1 MICRLQSRQQYQIVR
16 RVGEGSA
23 VVYQARTHEAGLP
36 HTVALKATTIGR
48 AEHEACILA
57 SLQHP
62 SIPRFYD
69 LVVDDLQA
77 YVVMEFI
84 EGATLSQYRAA
95 YLAQG
100 DRPPVQQVLCMGIK
114 LCAILEYLHTQQPA
128 LTFRDVKPENV
139 MRSADGRLVLIDF
152 DIACAHVAMWD
163 TDFPV
168 AGTPGY
174 IAPELLAELPAFSP
188 LSDVY
193 GLGATLYHLLTGHR
207 PPPDMR
213 EAAKDRAFGRLPRQ
227 LRQALLWMTERDP
240 GRRLADMGMVRIV
253 LEQALLALR
262 MRNTWVNWLQSIPV
276 VLRKSWRKVMG
287 TGSLVS
293 SRLVSLRQSV

>member
-1 MICRLQSRQQYQIVR
+1 MICQIPSRQQYQIVR
-16 RVGEGSA
+16 QVGEGSA

-36 HTVALKATTIGR
+36 HTVALKATTVGR
-48 AEHEACILA
+48 ALHEARILA

-69 LVVDDLQA
+69 LVVDDA
-77 YVVMEFI
+77 EASVVMEYI
-84 EGATLSQYRAA
+84 EGETLSQYLEA

-100 DRPPVQQVLCMGIK
+100 DLPPVQQVLGMGIQ
-114 LCAILEYLHTQQPA
+114 LCAVLDYLHTQQPA

-174 IAPELLAELPAFSP
+174 MAPELLAELPSFSP
-188 LSDVY
+188 RSDVY
-193 GLGATLYHLLTGHR
+193 GLGTTLYHLLTGHR
-207 PPPDMR
+207 PPMDMR
-213 EAAKDRAFGRLPRQ
+213 EAAQDRAFGRLPLQ
-227 LRQALLWMTERDP
+227 LQQALLWMTERDP
-240 GRRLADMGMVRIV
+240 RCRPSDMGIVRVV
-253 LEQALLALR
+253 LEQALLSLR
-262 MRNTWVNWLQSIPV
+262 MRNTWVNWLKSIPV
-276 VLRKSWRKVMG
+276 VLRKIVAEGDGHRVP
-287 TGSLVS
+287 
-293 SRLVSLRQSV
+293 RLAALRQPV

>member
-1 MICRLQSRQQYQIVR
+1 MICQIPSCQQYQIVR
-16 RVGEGSA
+16 QVGEGSA
-23 VVYQARTHEAGLP
+23 VVYQAWTHQADLP
-36 HTVALKATTIGR
+36 HTVALKTTTIGR
-48 AEHEACILA
+48 ALHEARILA

-69 LVVDDLQA
+69 LVVDDPEA
-77 YVVMEFI
+77 SVVMEYI
-84 EGATLSQYRAA
+84 EGETLSQYLDA

-100 DRPPVQQVLCMGIK
+100 DLPPVQQVLGMGIQ
-114 LCAILEYLHTQQPA
+114 LCEILEYLHTQQPA

-152 DIACAHVAMWD
+152 DITCAHEAMWD

-174 IAPELLAELPAFSP
+174 IAPELLAELPSFSP
-188 LSDVY
+188 LADVY

-207 PPPDMR
+207 PPMDMR
-213 EAAKDRAFGRLPRQ
+213 EATQDRAFGRLPWQ

-240 GRRLADMGMVRIV
+240 RRRPADMGIVRMV
-253 LEQALLALR
+253 LEQALFTLR
-262 MRNTWVNWLQSIPV
+262 VRNTWVNWLKSIPV
-276 VLRKSWRKVMG
+276 VLRNIV
-287 TGSLVS
+287 TGGDGHRVP
-293 SRLVSLRQSV
+293 RLAALRQPV

>member
-1 MICRLQSRQQYQIVR
+1 MMCQIPSRQQYQIVR
-16 RVGEGSA
+16 QVGAGSA
-23 VVYQARTHEAGLP
+23 VVYQARTHEVGLP
-36 HTVALKATTIGR
+36 HTVALKVTTIGR
-48 AEHEACILA
+48 ALREARILA

-69 LVVDDLQA
+69 LVVDDPEA
-77 YVVMEFI
+77 CVVMEFI
-84 EGATLSQYRAA
+84 EGETLSHYLDA

-100 DRPPVQQVLCMGIK
+100 DLPPVQQVLHLGIQ
-114 LCAILEYLHTQQPA
+114 LCAVLDYLHTQQPA

-139 MRSADGRLVLIDF
+139 MLSADGRLVLIDF

-174 IAPELLAELPAFSP
+174 IAPELLAELPSFSP

-207 PPPDMR
+207 PPMDMR
-213 EAAKDRAFGRLPRQ
+213 EAAQDRAFGRLPLQ

-240 GRRLADMGMVRIV
+240 RCRPADMGIVRMV
-253 LEQALLALR
+253 LEQALHSLR
-262 MRNTWVNWLQSIPV
+262 MRNTWVNWLKSISV
-276 VLRKSWRKVMG
+276 VLRNIVAEGDGCRVP
-287 TGSLVS
+287 
-293 SRLVSLRQSV
+293 RLASLRQPV